1 MRSKKALRN
10 MTSSLLLQFV
20 SMVCGLIL
28 PRLLIRSFGSTV
40 NGMTASIS
48 QFLGYI
54 VLFEA
59 GVGGV
64 VRAAL
69 YKPLAGR
76 DIGRISSI
84 LRASDRFFRRVA
96 LIFVGYSAAVA
107 CIYPFIVRGEGFDY
121 LFTCSLVLIIAA
133 STFFQY
139 YFGLSRQ
146 VLLQADQRRYVT
158 SDLQIVTIVL
168 NTILCVVLI
177 RMGATIR
184 IVKLATALV
193 YTLRP
198 LALRWIVR
206 RRYAPNPHAVPDE
219 TAIAQRWDGF
229 GHHTAYFLHTN
240 TDVFVLTLFS
250 AFSRAVQIAD
260 VSVYTVYYSIVAGVE
275 KIVSAFSS
283 GIEAAFGNMIARGED
298 ETLQRNF
305 RVYEFFSFT
314 LVTTLFTCAGILLQP
329 FLGVY
334 TRGVTDAQYLRPAF
348 GILLTAA
355 EAVYCIRIPYNNVT
369 LAAGHYRQTRNGA
382 FLEAGINIALSVALV
397 VPLGLSGV
405 ALATLVAMSVRT
417 VQYALY
423 LSRHILHRP
432 FRLFVGRCGVNLCA
446 CALGVLTCRLLPQ
459 GVIGDYL
466 HWALYALPV
475 FCVCGVWTLAL
486 NSLFYRNDLKGLWV
500 VFRHSIQK
508 RSRRGSL

>member
-10 MTSSLLLQFV
+10 MVSSLLLQFV
-20 SMVCGLIL
+20 SVICGLIL
-28 PRLLIRSFGSTV
+28 PRLLIRTFGSTV
-40 NGMTASIS
+40 NGMTASIT
-48 QFLGYI
+48 QFLSYI

-69 YKPLAGR
+69 YKPLADR
-76 DIGRISSI
+76 DGKRISSI

-96 LIFVGYSAAVA
+96 LIFVGYAAVVA
-107 CIYPFIVRGEGFDY
+107 CVYPFVVRHENFDY
-121 LFTCSLVLIIAA
+121 LFTFSLVLIISA

-146 VLLQADQRRYVT
+146 VLLQADQKRYVA
-158 SDLQIVTIVL
+158 SDLQIVTIVI

-177 RMGATIR
+177 RLGASIR
-184 IVKLATALV
+184 IVKLATAFV

-198 LALRWIVR
+198 LMLRLYVH
-206 RRYAPNPHAVPDE
+206 RRYAPDSHVEPDAS
-219 TAIAQRWDGF
+219 AIAQRWDGF

-240 TDVFVLTLFS
+240 TDVFVLTIFS
-250 AFSRAVQIAD
+250 AFTRAVHIAD
-260 VSVYTVYYSIVAGVE
+260 VSVYTVYYSIVSGVE
-275 KIVSAFSS
+275 KVVSAFSS

-298 ETLQRNF
+298 EALQRNF
-305 RVYEFFSFT
+305 RIYEFFSFT
-314 LVTTLFTCAGILLQP
+314 LVTAVFTCTGILLQS

-334 TRGVTDAQYLRPAF
+334 TRGVTDAEYLNPMF
-348 GILLTAA
+348 GFLLTAA

-382 FLEAGINIALSVALV
+382 FAEAGINIVLSVTLV
-397 VPLGLSGV
+397 IPLGLRGV
-405 ALATLVAMSVRT
+405 AIATLVAMSMRT

-432 FRLFVGRCGVNLCA
+432 FRLFVGRCCVNFAA
-446 CALGVLTCRLLPQ
+446 CGLAVLSSRLLPQ
-459 GVIGDYL
+459 PEIGDYL
-466 HWALYALPV
+466 HWTMYALPV
-475 FCVCGVWTLAL
+475 FGLCCVWSFAL
-486 NSLFYRNDLKGLWV
+486 NSLFYRHDLHGLRI
-500 VFRHSIQK
+500 VFRNSIQSG
-508 RSRRGSL
+508 SRRNSS